1 MDGVTY
7 LFQVSGQTWMTLLCT
22 VLIIVIPL
30 LMAMNKIKPGS
41 ALAWILMISFYKCL
55 EMSLPEGKGWSEFF
69 SGALTDS
76 ELIGMFTTTLFA
88 VSAITLLGLMLLKNV
103 SEFLDEVVGDG
114 DPPPARN
121 HYSNQQSA
129 TILAFPAKNQHNAA
143 PNNRQP

>member
-22 VLIIVIPL
+22 VLIIMIPL
-30 LMAMNKIKPGS
+30 LMVMNKIRPGT
-41 ALAWILMISFYKCL
+41 AIAWILMVSFYKCL
-55 EMSLPEGKGWSEFF
+55 ELSLPEGKGWSDFF

-103 SEFLDEVVGDG
+103 SEFLDEVVGPD

-121 HYSNQQSA
+121 HYSNQPSA

-143 PNNRQP
+143 LNNRQS

>member
-1 MDGVTY
+1 
-7 LFQVSGQTWMTLLCT
+7 MTLLCT

-30 LMAMNKIKPGS
+30 LMVMNKIRPG
-41 ALAWILMISFYKCL
+41 AAIAWILMVSFYKCL
-55 EMSLPEGKGWSEFF
+55 ELSLPEGKGWSDFF

-103 SEFLDEVVGDG
+103 SEFLDEVVGDY

-129 TILAFPAKNQHNAA
+129 TILAFPAKNQHNAG

>member
-1 MDGVTY
+1 MNGVTY
-7 LFQVSGQTWMTLLCT
+7 LFEVSGQTWMTLLCT

-55 EMSLPEGKGWSEFF
+55 EMSLPEGKGWSDFF

-76 ELIGMFTTTLFA
+76 ELIGMFTTTLLI
-88 VSAITLLGLMLLKNV
+88 VSVITVLGLMLVKNIG
-103 SEFLDEVVGDG
+103 EFLDDVVGHD
-114 DPPPARN
+114 DPTPAQN

-129 TILAFPAKNQHNAA
+129 TILAFPAKNQHNAG
-143 PNNRQP
+143 PNNRQL